1 MMNEMIEI
9 ILYIYILVF
18 NLIRIIRINIK
29 GNVRYIRLTQI
40 NFNSPGHKILFGI
53 NT

>member
-9 ILYIYILVF
+9 IIYILVF

-29 GNVRYIRLTQI
+29 GNVRYIHLTQI